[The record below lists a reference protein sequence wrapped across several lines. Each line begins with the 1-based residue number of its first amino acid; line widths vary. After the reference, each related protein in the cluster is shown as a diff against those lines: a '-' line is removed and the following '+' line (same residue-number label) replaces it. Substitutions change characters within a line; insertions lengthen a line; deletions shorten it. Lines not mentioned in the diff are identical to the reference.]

1 MTNNDN
7 LIALGAPD
15 RGKATSSCVHD
26 LSSAVSSKASSRPY
40 RLQDRIPCIATFFN
54 AHGDRE
60 ALVSLGLDC
69 DAVFSKT
76 FDVQPM
82 AKQLRPKGKVAG
94 KGTGG
99 QYKLIEASEEF
110 GLRMTTQRELQAR
123 YPGDT
128 PRDDRVPVQHCAVDD
143 ATSTVLLTVKLLED
157 AAEVHGLNS
166 LEETGPPK
174 SVWPPNGP
182 NIRIVSIDTESCVM
196 PEDMNPVRGYKY
208 AQYISELGGAFI
220 DTDTIR
226 AHPDDWQHHI
236 TTFHAVVAEHW
247 DHHPNLRC
255 QESMK
260 IDHTQAYYP
269 RDNASSG
276 PSGCLQQLKTFL
288 VNGKK
293 FAALMSPDSEIIAHD
308 HCSSWLLEKIDQP
321 GV

>member
-7 LIALGAPD
+7 LIAFGAPD
-15 RGKATSSCVHD
+15 RGKTTSSCVHD

-40 RLQDRIPCIATFFN
+40 RLQDRIPCIATFFT

-128 PRDDRVPVQHCAVDD
+128 PRDDR
-143 ATSTVLLTVKLLED
+143 D

-236 TTFHAVVAEHW
+236 TTFHAVIAEHW

-276 PSGCLQQLKTFL
+276 PSRCLQQLKTFL
-288 VNGKK
+288 VNGKE
-293 FAALMSPDSEIIAHD
+293 FSALMPPDSEIIAHD

>member
-1 MTNNDN
+1 MTTNDN
-7 LIALGAPD
+7 LITFGAAD
-15 RGKATSSCVHD
+15 RGKTTSSWVHD
-26 LSSAVSSKASSRPY
+26 LSSAVSSVASSRPY
-40 RLQDRIPCIATFFN
+40 RSQGRIPCIATFFN

-60 ALVSLGLDC
+60 ALQTLGFDC
-69 DAVFSKT
+69 DAVFSKS

-182 NIRIVSIDTESCVM
+182 NIRIVSIDT
-196 PEDMNPVRGYKY
+196 
-208 AQYISELGGAFI
+208 
-220 DTDTIR
+220 
-226 AHPDDWQHHI
+226 
-236 TTFHAVVAEHW
+236 
-247 DHHPNLRC
+247 
-255 QESMK
+255 
-260 IDHTQAYYP
+260 
-269 RDNASSG
+269 
-276 PSGCLQQLKTFL
+276 
-288 VNGKK
+288 
-293 FAALMSPDSEIIAHD
+293 
-308 HCSSWLLEKIDQP
+308 
-321 GV
+321 